1 MKLNNLGKQV
11 VADANTY
18 KRKAFTAAPLFIR
31 LMNGEGAYNYE
42 IKYTVE
48 DVRAWESIDH
58 VALDDA
64 IDPSTGKA
72 RKRRVWKA
80 VKTTG
85 EKTFMNGNKYF
96 PMVKGF
102 HDPKGE
108 FAPNGYAD
116 LLNAISED

>member
-1 MKLNNLGKQV
+1 MKLNDLGKQV

-48 DVRAWESIDH
+48 DVGTWEGIDY

-64 IDPSTGKA
+64 VDLATGKA
-72 RKRRVWKA
+72 RKRRVWKT

-85 EKTFMNGNKYF
+85 EKTFTNSGI
-96 PMVKGF
+96 VKGF

-116 LLNAISED
+116 LLNAISETD

>member
-1 MKLNNLGKQV
+1 MKLNKLGKQV

-18 KRKAFTAAPLFIR
+18 KRKAFTAAPLFTR

-42 IKYTVE
+42 IKCTVE

-85 EKTFMNGNKYF
+85 EKTFTNAKT
-96 PMVKGF
+96 VKGF
-102 HDPKGE
+102 LDPKGE

-116 LLNAISED
+116 LLNAISETD

>member
-42 IKYTVE
+42 IKYTTE
-48 DVRAWESIDH
+48 DLTVWESIDH
-58 VALDDA
+58 VR
-64 IDPSTGKA
+64 SG
-72 RKRRVWKA
+72 RVWKA

-85 EKTFMNGNKYF
+85 EKTFINKHTT
-96 PMVKGF
+96 KGF
-102 HDPKGE
+102 YDPKGE